1 MKGASI
7 SEIADFIQL
16 HHSEEECL
24 KLNEAAKA
32 AVDVVENLDTS
43 KQIDGIDLEI
53 IIRSVLLSNPGEF
66 ADDYIRILSEM
77 DTPIGVLDCVYSLQI
92 LDGETPD
99 EHIDRIASSD
109 DHNLIFAKVGIL
121 KSETAHNPLT
131 PRKHA
136 AIKKLLHAAP
146 IAKIIQQV
154 LHFPQMAIWSELND

>member
-24 KLNEAAKA
+24 RLNEAAKA
-32 AVDVVENLDTS
+32 AVHIVENLDTS
-43 KQIDGIDLEI
+43 NQIDGINLEI

-66 ADDYIRILSEM
+66 ADDYIRILSDM
-77 DTPIGVLDCVYSLQI
+77 DTPIGVLDCVYHLQI

-121 KSETAHNPLT
+121 TAREPLT
-131 PRKHA
+131 PRKHT
-136 AIKKLLHAAP
+136 AIKKLLHATQLQKFFKRP
-146 IAKIIQQV
+146 H
-154 LHFPQMAIWSELND
+154 HFPQMVIWSELND

>member
-7 SEIADFIQL
+7 TEIADFIQL

-32 AVDVVENLDTS
+32 AVYVVENLDTS

-66 ADDYIRILSEM
+66 GDDYIRILSDM
-77 DTPIGVLDCVYSLQI
+77 DTPIGVLDCVYNLQI

-99 EHIDRIASSD
+99 KHIDRIASSD

-121 KSETAHNPLT
+121 KSEITREPLT
-131 PRKHA
+131 PRKHTA
-136 AIKKLLHAAP
+136 TKKLLHAAP
-146 IAKIIQQV
+146 IAKIIQQAAS
-154 LHFPQMAIWSELND
+154 LSPDGYMERIK

>member
-7 SEIADFIQL
+7 TEITDFIQL

-32 AVDVVENLDTS
+32 AVHVVENLDTS

-66 ADDYIRILSEM
+66 GDDYIRILSDM
-77 DTPIGVLDCVYSLQI
+77 DTPIGVLDCVYNLQI

-99 EHIDRIASSD
+99 KHIDRIASSD

-121 KSETAHNPLT
+121 KNEITRIPT
-131 PRKHA
+131 TRKLE

-146 IAKIIQQV
+146 IAKIIQQAAS
-154 LHFPQMAIWSELND
+154 LSPDGYMERIK

>member
-7 SEIADFIQL
+7 TEIADFIQL

-32 AVDVVENLDTS
+32 AVYVVENLDTS
-43 KQIDGIDLEI
+43 NQIDGIDLEI

-66 ADDYIRILSEM
+66 GDDYIRILSDM
-77 DTPIGVLDCVYSLQI
+77 DTPIGVLDCVYNLQI

-99 EHIDRIASSD
+99 KHIDRIASSD

-121 KSETAHNPLT
+121 KNEITRIPT
-131 PRKHA
+131 TRKLE

-146 IAKIIQQV
+146 IAKIIQQAAS
-154 LHFPQMAIWSELND
+154 LSPDGYMERIK

>member
-7 SEIADFIQL
+7 TEITDFIQL
-16 HHSEEECL
+16 HHSEEVCL
-24 KLNEAAKA
+24 RLNEAAKA
-32 AVDVVENLDTS
+32 VVHVVENLDTS

-66 ADDYIRILSEM
+66 GDDYIRILSDM
-77 DTPIGVLDCVYSLQI
+77 DTPIGVLDCVYNLQI

-99 EHIDRIASSD
+99 KHIDRIASSD

-121 KSETAHNPLT
+121 KNEITRIPT
-131 PRKHA
+131 TRKLE

-146 IAKIIQQV
+146 IAKIIQQAAS
-154 LHFPQMAIWSELND
+154 LSPDGYMERIK

>member
-7 SEIADFIQL
+7 TEITDFIQL
-16 HHSEEECL
+16 HHSEEVCL
-24 KLNEAAKA
+24 RLNEAAKA
-32 AVDVVENLDTS
+32 AVRVVENLDTS
-43 KQIDGIDLEI
+43 NQIDGINLEI

-66 ADDYIRILSEM
+66 ADDYIRILSDM
-77 DTPIGVLDCVYSLQI
+77 DTPIGVLDCVYNLQV

-121 KSETAHNPLT
+121 KNEITRIPT
-131 PRKHA
+131 TRKLE

-146 IAKIIQQV
+146 IAKILQQAAS
-154 LHFPQMAIWSELND
+154 LSPDGYMEQTK